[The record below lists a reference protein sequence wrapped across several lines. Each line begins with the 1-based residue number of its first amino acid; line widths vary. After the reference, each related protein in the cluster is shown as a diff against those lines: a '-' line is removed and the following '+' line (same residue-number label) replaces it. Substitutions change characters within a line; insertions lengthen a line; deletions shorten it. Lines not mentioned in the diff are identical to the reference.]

1 MISSLD
7 LKEAIKIAVLLK
19 NKKGYI
25 KSKKGTLMEL
35 KISNITH
42 NGRTYMVNGYCTY
55 SDNCRY
61 IPLHKVYLENEV
73 IEE

>member
-19 NKKGYI
+19 IKKGYI

-42 NGRTYMVNGYCTY
+42 NGSTYMVNGYCTY
-55 SDNCRY
+55 SDNCRCV
-61 IPLHKVYLENEV
+61 PLHRVYLENEV
-73 IEE
+73 VEE